1 MGNRIL
7 YANRPSIEEYAKY
20 PLWADEHWTLYEHTE
35 DLPKIRNNNPRL
47 GFVYV
52 VEYGDMIKIGIAAN
66 SRDRFLAQYKPAQ
79 QLGYERGRC
88 FTSPAH
94 HDYRNSER
102 SLHKHF
108 AEYRVPNTE
117 LFRIKFNEN
126 IPTMMCMVLEQ
137 TMYGHDE
144 INLNNIHWRCGKCP
158 D

>member
-35 DLPKIRNNNPRL
+35 NLPKIRNNNPHL

-52 VEYGDMIKIGIAAN
+52 VEYGDMVKIGFTVDA
-66 SRDRFLAQYKPAQ
+66 RERFAVKYKPAQ
-79 QLGYERGRC
+79 KLGYERGRC
-88 FTSPAH
+88 FLSPAH
-94 HDYRNSER
+94 TNYLSTER
-102 SLHKHF
+102 TLHKHF
-108 AEYRVPNTE
+108 AEYRAPNTE

-137 TMYGHDE
+137 TMYGRDE
-144 INLNNIHWRCGKCP
+144 ININNNTLEVW
-158 D
+158 